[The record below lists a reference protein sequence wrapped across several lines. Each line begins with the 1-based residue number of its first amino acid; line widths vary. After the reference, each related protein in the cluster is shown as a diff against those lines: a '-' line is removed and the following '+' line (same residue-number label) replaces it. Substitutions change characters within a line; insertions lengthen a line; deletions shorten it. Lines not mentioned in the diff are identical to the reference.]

1 MPSLEPVTG
10 GRVQEDQC
18 RCDLS
23 YTRSGASPQGKRL
36 GPPSL
41 ESQETQIETW
51 VVRRVETWIF
61 YQGNIRQW
69 EFYAGRNSRCW
80 GGSTL
85 NIRFL
90 QTSAHDF
97 WDHMAT
103 IPPLFSSPVPRDDTL
118 QHTLNGPDP
127 QFLFHDLCSVAHRG
141 EPASPSHTLFFSTLW
156 LHTFHLLQGQIIPE
170 GHQSLPHEYQSKLP
184 FLSF

>member
-103 IPPLFSSPVPRDDTL
+103 IPPLFLFSCAPWRHPSAHTKWSWSSVPVPWL
-118 QHTLNGPDP
+118 VFSGPSGWTCFP
-127 QFLFHDLCSVAHRG
+127 FTHSILFHSVIAHIPSSAGADYSRG
-141 EPASPSHTLFFSTLW
+141 PPVTSSW
-156 LHTFHLLQGQIIPE
+156 I
-170 GHQSLPHEYQSKLP
+170 SK
-184 FLSF
+184 